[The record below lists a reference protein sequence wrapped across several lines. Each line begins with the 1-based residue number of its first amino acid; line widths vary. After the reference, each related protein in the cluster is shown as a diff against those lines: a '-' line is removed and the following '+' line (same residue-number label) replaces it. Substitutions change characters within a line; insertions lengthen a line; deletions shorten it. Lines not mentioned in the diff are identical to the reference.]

1 MNVASITRRPGWLG
15 HLSAI
20 ALPGELLFLAGNRLS
35 RMGVCVPQAGVPTA
49 EFRARRRDPKRHF
62 ASVIDYR
69 HNIVE
74 HMAYVEEK
82 GNYSSQKFPRKPEF
96 PR

>member
-1 MNVASITRRPGWLG
+1 MWDSSKTPLLGELPFLAEIAWPGWG
-15 HLSAI
+15 AYAPSSI
-20 ALPGELLFLAGNRLS
+20 YG
-35 RMGVCVPQAGVPTA
+35 AGVPA
-49 EFRARRRDPKRHF
+49 AGWRVRRRDPKHHF
-62 ASVIDYR
+62 APVIDYR

-82 GNYSSQKFPRKPEF
+82 GNHSSQKFPRKPEF